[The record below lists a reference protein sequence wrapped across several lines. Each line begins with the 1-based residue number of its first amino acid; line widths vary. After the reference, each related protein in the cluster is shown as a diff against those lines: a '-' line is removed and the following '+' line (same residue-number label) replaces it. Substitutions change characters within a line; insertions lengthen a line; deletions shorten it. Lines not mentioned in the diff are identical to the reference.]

1 MHFASKVSV
10 FQQCLA
16 YRSPIIMCYGRQIKD
31 LVNMIPLAQT
41 WAIVEAIC
49 DAFSLVVTTCV
60 VNQWR
65 GYWLLSN
72 VLAFAIKLYVK
83 LTKEILELQVEVDA
97 IEEMDMCTKV
107 KKLGANMQQ

>member
-1 MHFASKVSV
+1 LCIVGKGAKEWKWACLEFGLLKCKLATLVKMHFASKVSV

-60 VNQWR
+60 VNQ
-65 GYWLLSN
+65 
-72 VLAFAIKLYVK
+72 
-83 LTKEILELQVEVDA
+83 
-97 IEEMDMCTKV
+97 
-107 KKLGANMQQ
+107 